1 MKKTFKGRSVV
12 PGRVEG
18 EAVVSRQG
26 FNILASLQRD
36 LMGKKDVVC
45 CSDQN
50 NPEVFGKAIS
60 GKVLCLPQTIGSTT
74 GGMVL
79 QAAAALGK
87 APAALLFSEPIDSL
101 AAGGVILAKVW
112 NDTDIVTVDGLG
124 KDFLDAVGHG
134 QRVTVETDG
143 TVSIETAHEGRKE

>member
-1 MKKTFKGRSVV
+1 MKKTFKGRPVV
-12 PGRVEG
+12 AGAANG

-36 LMGKKDVVC
+36 IMAKKPEIR

-50 NPEVFGKAIS
+50 NPELFGQVIS

-74 GGMVL
+74 GGMIL
-79 QAAAALGK
+79 QAAAALGV
-87 APAALLFSEPIDSL
+87 APLALLFSAPIDSL

-112 NDTDIVTVDGLG
+112 NDRDIVTVDGLG
-124 KDFLDAVGHG
+124 DEFLAAAANGYAVSIAPDGE
-134 QRVTVETDG
+134 VT
-143 TVSIETAHEGRKE
+143 IETA